1 MAQIKR
7 KTRRHDGALKN
18 FNSRKKALMN
28 FSWKIGWL
36 GSLYYWL
43 LILQNAFGQP
53 VESGTTQSEV
63 SLNFRVRY
71 VTADAVY
78 FNGGS
83 ADGVRPG
90 DYVGVIRNG
99 QKILLLKVKYVA
111 THSACCLLKKE
122 NGENLAEGV
131 SIRTSDLILCI
142 IPKQEFLERTGAS
155 SSSVPEQPATSRRKK
170 ARVASAEPKRRTNRP
185 KKVDNVLNGQISLQ
199 TFGQKDRGP
208 QQFDFMESAA
218 YLRLNFER
226 PAGLPL
232 RLTARARS
240 SRTYRQIGTSQTQ
253 QQPALHRVY
262 EIALEYTSSTS
273 PVELAVGRTL
283 RYELR
288 GAGYLDGVV
297 LGYRVN
303 EIWKAGV
310 FAGTQPDLYRYE
322 FRPDQKKVGG
332 FIQTKTAL
340 GKSAEINLGAT
351 GIGQYIGQQVSREY
365 LAAQVD
371 FNAARQL
378 YLVQYFEID
387 FNRRWRRQMSA
398 SALDLSNAYFN
409 ATYYPHPSISLGASY
424 DARRLVRTW
433 ETHSIVDSLFDQAL
447 RQGWRASVAL
457 QPTALVRLALD
468 GGLQKQKGMPNGYS
482 ANISANVSNLWHSG
496 VGINTR
502 VSYFSSGLSTG
513 YYPGLDLSRS
523 FVGVIYATLGGGVYI
538 YRMGNGAPTQ
548 SNPWERFR
556 LDVNLTRRFF
566 LSSTIENFHGDTMK
580 FVRGFVDLGWRF

>member
-1 MAQIKR
+1 
-7 KTRRHDGALKN
+7 
-18 FNSRKKALMN
+18 MN

-36 GSLYYWL
+36 ATLCYWL
-43 LILQNAFGQP
+43 LFLQNAFGQQTP
-53 VESGTTQSEV
+53 TGSTPSEV

-78 FNGGS
+78 FNGGA
-83 ADGVRPG
+83 ADGVRPD
-90 DYVGVIRNG
+90 DYVWVMRNG

-122 NGENLAEGV
+122 NGEAIGNDVA
-131 SIRTSDLILCI
+131 IKIDDAILCI
-142 IPKQEFLERTGAS
+142 IPQQEFLARTEPAA
-155 SSSVPEQPATSRRKK
+155 QPAATPRAGSPQKK
-170 ARVASAEPKRRTNRP
+170 TRVVAVEPKRRPSRP
-185 KKVDNVLNGQISLQ
+185 KKVNNLLKGQISLQ
-199 TFGQKDRGP
+199 SFGQKDQGP
-208 QQFDFMESAA
+208 QQFDFWESSA
-218 YLRLNFER
+218 YLRLDFER

-240 SRTYRQIGTSQTQ
+240 SRNYRQIRTSQARQ
-253 QQPALHRVY
+253 LPAFHRVY
-262 EIALEYTSSTS
+262 EIALEYGSPAS
-273 PVELAVGRTL
+273 PVELAIGRTL

-310 FAGTQPDLYRYE
+310 FAGAQPDLYRYE
-322 FRPDQKKVGG
+322 FRPDQKKLGG
-332 FIQTKTAL
+332 FMQMKTAL
-340 GKSAEINLGAT
+340 GKSAEIAFGAT
-351 GIGQYIGQQVSREY
+351 GIGQYIRQQVSREY
-365 LAAQVD
+365 LAAQID

-378 YLVQYFEID
+378 YLTQYFEVD
-387 FNRRWRRQMSA
+387 FNRKWRRRMSA

-409 ATYYPHPSISLGASY
+409 ATYYPRSTISFGASY

-447 RQGWRASVAL
+447 RQGGRASITF
-457 QPTALVRLALD
+457 QPTALVRIALD

-482 ANISANVSNLWHSG
+482 ANISANVSNLGRSG
-496 VGINTR
+496 VGLNAR
-502 VSYFSSGLSTG
+502 LSYFSSGLSAG

-523 FVGVIYATLGGGVYI
+523 FFGVIYATLGGGAYI
-538 YRMGNGAPTQ
+538 YRMGNGAPAQ
-548 SNPWERFR
+548 SNPWERMR

-566 LSSTIENFHGDTMK
+566 LSSTVENFHGDTMK
-580 FVRGFVDLGWRF
+580 FVRGFIDLGWRF

>member
-1 MAQIKR
+1 LR
-7 KTRRHDGALKN
+7 E
-18 FNSRKKALMN
+18 KKLMN

-36 GSLYYWL
+36 AAWCHWL

-53 VESGTTQSEV
+53 APSGAMSNEV

-90 DYVGVIRNG
+90 DYFWVMQNG

-111 THSACCLLKKE
+111 THSACGLLKKE
-122 NGENLAEGV
+122 DGEAIGNDVA
-131 SIRTSDLILCI
+131 IKIDDAILCI
-142 IPKQEFLERTGAS
+142 IPQQEFLARTEPTA
-155 SSSVPEQPATSRRKK
+155 QPAATPRAGSPQKK
-170 ARVASAEPKRRTNRP
+170 TRVLAAAPKRRANRP

-199 TFGQKDRGP
+199 SFGQKDRNP
-208 QQFDFMESAA
+208 QQFDFLESSA
-218 YLRLNFER
+218 YLRLDFER

-240 SRTYRQIGTSQTQ
+240 SRNYRQIGTNRTE

-262 EIALEYTSSTS
+262 EIALEYNSSAS

-288 GAGYLDGVV
+288 GAGYLDGLV

-310 FAGTQPDLYRYE
+310 FAGAQPDLYRYE
-322 FRPDQKKVGG
+322 FRADQKKLGG
-332 FIQTKTAL
+332 FVQMKTAP
-340 GKSAEINLGAT
+340 GKSAEINFGAT
-351 GIGQYIGQQVSREY
+351 AIGQYIRQQVSREY

-387 FNRRWRRQMSA
+387 FNRKWRRRMSA

-409 ATYYPHPSISLGASY
+409 ATYYPRPSISFGASY

-447 RQGWRASVAL
+447 RQGWRASVAF

-482 ANISANVSNLWHSG
+482 ANVSANVANLWRSG
-496 VGINTR
+496 IGINAR
-502 VSYFSSGLSTG
+502 LSYFSSGLSAG

-523 FVGVIYATLGGGVYI
+523 FFGVIYATLGGGAYI
-538 YRMGNGAPTQ
+538 YRMGNGAPAQ
-548 SNPWERFR
+548 SNPWERLR
-556 LDVNLTRRFF
+556 LDANLTRRFC

-580 FVRGFVDLGWRF
+580 FARGFVDLGLRF